1 MVTGED
7 IRTLCEYLYSIGAAD
22 FVLTGTAGLY
32 YHGLLPKGTDVHDID
47 VLLPYES
54 FTALQ
59 GDALAKQEK
68 LSGEPHFDYEETT
81 GFTFKVGTNN
91 VKVNVIVTKPNT
103 IISYRTMSVNGG
115 SWLKVEDA
123 FQILGA
129 KASLQRFKDYEFIT
143 KLINQLSGLLCL
155 KK

>member
-1 MVTGED
+1 MITGED
-7 IRTLCEYLYSIGAAD
+7 IRTLCEYLNSIGAD

-32 YHGLLPKGTDVHDID
+32 YHGLLPKDTEVHDID

-59 GDALAKQEK
+59 GDALTKQEK

-91 VKVNVIVTKPNT
+91 VKVNAIITKPNT
-103 IISYRTMSVNGG
+103 IISYRTMSVDGY
-115 SWLKVEDA
+115 WLKVEDA

>member
-7 IRTLCEYLYSIGAAD
+7 VRALCEYLRSIGAD

-68 LSGEPHFDYEETT
+68 LSGEPHFDYKETT
-81 GFTFKVGTNN
+81 GFTFKAGSNSI
-91 VKVNVIVTKPNT
+91 KVNAIVTKPNT
-103 IISYRTMSVNGG
+103 IISYRTMSVDGY
-115 SWLKVEDA
+115 WLKVEDA